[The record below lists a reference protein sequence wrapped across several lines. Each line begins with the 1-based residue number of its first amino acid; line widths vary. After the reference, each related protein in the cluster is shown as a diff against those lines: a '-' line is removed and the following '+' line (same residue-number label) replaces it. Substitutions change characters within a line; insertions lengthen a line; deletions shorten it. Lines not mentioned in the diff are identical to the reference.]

1 MANILAIDDEI
12 PILELIKNGL
22 QKDGHTVSTYPSVSQ
37 IPLEYLNRYDLIM
50 LDIMM
55 PDTDGFTFCKKIR
68 SLVDCPILFLT
79 AKTLEN
85 DITFGLGIGADDYLT
100 KPFRIAELRARVNA
114 HLRRET
120 REKHSTIVFEH
131 IKVDL
136 SAKEIRVDDCPVPF
150 TKSEYLICEYLAN
163 NKGQVF
169 SKEQIYEAVFSID
182 GDSDNSTISTHIKNV
197 RAKFN
202 KMGGTANHYS
212 LGDRLQMGT
221 KIATLRTAFIKY
233 LVMLIGS
240 LALSVITPFL
250 IFTIFASL
258 GIVNYANQ
266 SEEFVKTIAPVLAS
280 TPDLAD
286 VTENMP
292 PGCDYLLLDKSYTI
306 LETSLKNDDVK
317 SALRY
322 ATDGV
327 NTANNGKQFLLITR
341 DKELIVLQYYIGS
354 RFINPWLNKYFPSPE
369 MILYSLIALNCVF
382 VCILLTIRFSR
393 RLQKQLVPI
402 MNATEEISSQNL
414 DFEIGH
420 SNIKEFEDVLL
431 SFSKMRDDLKMSL
444 EKQWH
449 AEQLQRE
456 QIAALAHDL
465 KTPLT
470 VIQGNIDL
478 INETELDD
486 EQRLYA
492 DYITES
498 SSQISIYIKT
508 LIDIS
513 RTVAGYQL
521 HLEEIDISGYMGQIE
536 AQANSLCF
544 AKGICLHMEKEV
556 DLGIFKTD
564 KLLLERAIMNVI
576 SNAVDYSPPLG
587 TIYVTTQK
595 VDHFLHISITDEGT
609 GFTSEAIHHA
619 QEQFFMGDKSRT
631 SNMHFGMGLYI
642 TNSIIKQH
650 DGQLILSNSKKT
662 GGAQVIIKI
671 PY

>member
-1 MANILAIDDEI
+1 MGIKKTTSLKASFWKFLCMLLIGLIGAVAIPFSLILAGTSTG
-12 PILELIKNGL
+12 LITYADYSERSTKNL
-22 QKDGHTVSTYPSVSQ
+22 
-37 IPLEYLNRYDLIM
+37 
-50 LDIMM
+50 
-55 PDTDGFTFCKKIR
+55 
-68 SLVDCPILFLT
+68 
-79 AKTLEN
+79 
-85 DITFGLGIGADDYLT
+85 
-100 KPFRIAELRARVNA
+100 
-114 HLRRET
+114 
-120 REKHSTIVFEH
+120 
-131 IKVDL
+131 
-136 SAKEIRVDDCPVPF
+136 
-150 TKSEYLICEYLAN
+150 
-163 NKGQVF
+163 
-169 SKEQIYEAVFSID
+169 
-182 GDSDNSTISTHIKNV
+182 
-197 RAKFN
+197 
-202 KMGGTANHYS
+202 
-212 LGDRLQMGT
+212 
-221 KIATLRTAFIKY
+221 
-233 LVMLIGS
+233 
-240 LALSVITPFL
+240 
-250 IFTIFASL
+250 
-258 GIVNYANQ
+258 
-266 SEEFVKTIAPVLAS
+266 APVIAA

-286 VTENMP
+286 VQLPM
-292 PGCDYLLLDKSYTI
+292 GCKYLVLDKNYQVT
-306 LETSLKNDDVK
+306 ETTLKGDDLDR
-317 SALRY
+317 AMEY
-322 ATDGV
+322 AISGKR
-327 NTANNGKQFLLITR
+327 NTNLNKQYLFVTR
-341 DKELIVLQYYIGS
+341 ENEYVVLQYYIGS
-354 RFINPWLNKYFPSPE
+354 QFTNEWLYDHFPSPE
-369 MILYSLIALNCVF
+369 
-382 VCILLTIRFSR
+382 ILLYIFIAINCIAVCVILTAKFAKNMRT
-393 RLQKQLVPI
+393 QLSPLFE
-402 MNATEEISSQNL
+402 ATRQVAEQNL
-414 DFEIGH
+414 DFEVRH
-420 SNIKEFEDVLL
+420 SKIKEFEDVLC
-431 SFSKMRDDLKMSL
+431 SFANMKDNLKISL
-444 EKQWH
+444 EKQWN

-492 DYITES
+492 GYITES
-498 SSQISIYIKT
+498 SEQIGIYIKA

-513 RTVAGYQL
+513 RTIAGYQL

-536 AQANSLCF
+536 AQANSLCL